1 MSMDNIED
9 KIYFKQLRDEL
20 EGAMAKANTL
30 REREVLKLHYG
41 WNIEPIKIKEI
52 GEMFS
57 ILEDKTKL
65 IEVKALRKIKDS
77 LWRRTSGKKYRD
89 ELVGPYDNTYRAV
102 ERKVDLERYFRDV
115 I

>member
-41 WNIEPIKIKEI
+41 WNIEPIKIK
-52 GEMFS
+52 
-57 ILEDKTKL
+57 DKNGLKWMMH
-65 IEVKALRKIKDS
+65 KWKNS
-77 LWRRTSGKKYRD
+77 
-89 ELVGPYDNTYRAV
+89 
-102 ERKVDLERYFRDV
+102 
-115 I
+115 